1 MLSRCFKDDAQA
13 SNDKLVRTPPPAFL
27 SPRRWRKP
35 TGPEVAIVT
44 LATPTATA

>member
-27 SPRRWRKP
+27 ANRRWRKP
-35 TGPEVAIVT
+35 TAREVANVT
-44 LATPTATA
+44 LATLTATA